1 MEFGGLQKLT
11 LLDFPEKV
19 ACTVFTKGCNFRCPF
34 CHNAALVTHIDEYT
48 VSEEEVLSFL
58 KKRTGMVDGVVI
70 TGGEPLLHK
79 EIGDFIRKVKE
90 LGFLV
95 KLDTNGS
102 RPELLGELLENGLL
116 DYVAMD
122 IKNCKEKYN
131 ETCGISVSV
140 ADIEKSIEVLRNSG
154 VAFEFRTTVS
164 AELHSVSD
172 IASLAKWVR
181 GEQKYYLQNFV
192 DSGDTIEGGLS
203 PVSAEN
209 LEKMRSEAAKYIKNT
224 FIRGE

>member
-58 KKRTGMVDGVVI
+58 KKRNGMIDGLVI
-70 TGGEPLLHK
+70 TGGEPLLYG
-79 EIGDFIRKVKE
+79 EIGAFIKKVKD
-90 LGFLV
+90 LGLLV

-102 RPELLGELLENGLL
+102 RPELLGELIEKGLL

-122 IKNCKEKYN
+122 IKNCKEKYE
-131 ETCGISVSV
+131 ETCGVSVSIS
-140 ADIEKSIEVLRNSG
+140 DIEKSIDTLRKSG
-154 VAFEFRTTVS
+154 VPFEFRTTVS
-164 AELHSVSD
+164 SELHSVSD
-172 IASLAKWVR
+172 IASLAKWIG

-209 LEKMRSEAAKYIKNT
+209 LEKMRVEAAKYIKNT
-224 FIRGE
+224 FIRGK

>member
-1 MEFGGLQKLT
+1 MEFGGFQKLT

-34 CHNAALVTHIDEYT
+34 CHNAGLVTHIDDYT
-48 VSEEEVLSFL
+48 VSEEEVLSYL
-58 KKRTGMVDGVVI
+58 KKRSGMVDGLVI
-70 TGGEPLLHK
+70 TGGEPLLYGD
-79 EIGDFIRKVKE
+79 IGSFIKKVKD

-102 RPELLGELLENGLL
+102 RPELLKELLDEGLL

-122 IKNCKEKYN
+122 IKNKKEKYK
-131 ETCGISVSV
+131 ETCGVSV
-140 ADIEKSIEVLRNSG
+140 EISDIEKSIDVLRKSG
-154 VAFEFRTTVS
+154 VIFEFRTTVS
-164 AELHSVSD
+164 AELHTAED
-172 IASLAKWVR
+172 IEDLAKWIG

-192 DSGDTIEGGLS
+192 DSGDTIKGGLS

-209 LEKMRSEAAKYIKNT
+209 LEKMREKAAKHIKNT
-224 FIRGE
+224 FIRGK